1 MGEMKEKKEM
11 LIQGVWEQKGD
22 WWPKRGRVEA
32 GEWGG
37 KAET

>member
-1 MGEMKEKKEM
+1 MGEMKEM

-22 WWPKRGRVEA
+22 WRPKRERVEA

-37 KAET
+37 KVET